1 MCPTLAGSK
10 VGAGCGQKP
19 HRAQVSSLGQKGQE
33 ERRATGKGEGWRKDG
48 ELRPRASEKRLV
60 RQPGAPRTPHRAL
73 SDRPE
78 LPEPPDWALSD
89 GRGAGHGPPRLS
101 EVAGILTQEVSA
113 QAGVVSLVA
122 LLTPLGPCHRC
133 LRGGRGGG
141 LQWIWG
147 QAGGAEKPKGEE
159 PTCRAILGGRRAYQA
174 APGLGI

>member
-10 VGAGCGQKP
+10 LGAGCGQKP

-60 RQPGAPRTPHRAL
+60 RRPGAPRTPH
-73 SDRPE
+73 
-78 LPEPPDWALSD
+78 WALSD
-89 GRGAGHGPPRLS
+89 GRGAGHGAPRLS

-113 QAGVVSLVA
+113 QAGLISLIA
-122 LLTPLGPCHRC
+122 LLTSLGPCHRC

-141 LQWIWG
+141 LQGVWG
-147 QAGGAEKPKGEE
+147 QPGEVEEAKGEKNQL
-159 PTCRAILGGRRAYQA
+159 AGRS
-174 APGLGI
+174 